1 MKAISALLTLL
12 KGVVIGIANAIP
24 GVSGGTMAVILKI
37 YDQLLNAISLNPKKL
52 KENWRFLIF
61 IGSGMLLGILL
72 AAKVLGFLFEH
83 YSGPTQLFFW
93 GIVIGSIPMI
103 WREVL
108 KSNTRCSGKLFP
120 IEIFTPL
127 NILVGLLGLGLVL
140 ATSFMTGSMERLGES
155 ASAVKFTIP
164 LGIYLVLALF
174 VSAVAMLLPGL
185 SGSFVLLIL
194 GGYQTVITAV
204 NSLSNLNFDVI
215 AVLFCTALGAGLGLL
230 LGAKGIA
237 ALLKKY
243 RLTTYWG
250 ILGLILG
257 SLYAIFPTKGMPPN
271 QIFVGVILVI
281 VGIALPNL
289 MELPSKKKV

>member
-1 MKAISALLTLL
+1 MKAINALLTLL

-37 YDQLLNAISLNPKKL
+37 YDQFLNAISLSPKKL

-61 IGSGMLLGILL
+61 IGGGMLLGILL

-93 GIVIGSIPMI
+93 GIIIGSIPLI

-108 KSNTRCSGKLFP
+108 KSDTRYSGKLFP
-120 IEIFTPL
+120 PGIFTPL

-140 ATSFMTGSMERLGES
+140 ATAFMTGDVETLGES
-155 ASAVKFTIP
+155 ASALKFSLP
-164 LGIYLVLALF
+164 LGIYLVVVMF
-174 VSAVAMLLPGL
+174 VAAIAMLLPGL
-185 SGSFVLLIL
+185 SGSFVLLLL

-204 NSLSNLNFDVI
+204 NSLSSPNFDVL
-215 AVLFCTALGAGLGLL
+215 AVLFSTALGAGLGLL

-237 ALLKKY
+237 TLLKKY

-257 SLYAIFPTKGMPPN
+257 SLYAIFPTQGMPKS
-271 QIFVGVILVI
+271 QIAAGVVLVI

-289 MELPSKKKV
+289 MELPSKRKV